1 MSMELVK
8 QENMRKWLIIAS
20 VLTLIDQITKRIAE
34 QSLQFAERV
43 PAFPMFNFRLVYNEG
58 AAFSFLSEAGGWQ
71 RWFFVILATAVCIY
85 LIYWLR
91 KIDAKERLLGLSLS
105 FILSGALGNLIDR
118 ALYGK
123 VTDFFDFYYRSQSHE
138 CIYFFFYLPEN
149 TCHWP
154 TFNIADI
161 LISVGAALLFIQMIF
176 EKEKN
181 EADSD

>member
-1 MSMELVK
+1 MKLECML
-8 QENMRKWLIIAS
+8 KWSLIVI
-20 VLTLIDQITKRIAE
+20 VLTFIDQLTKRIAE
-34 QSLQFAERV
+34 QTLQFAELV
-43 PAFPMFNFRLVYNEG
+43 PVVPMINFRLVFNEG

-71 RWFFVILATAVCIY
+71 RWFFVVLASAVCIY
-85 LIYWLR
+85 IVNWLR
-91 KIDAKERLLGLSLS
+91 KLESNETLLGVSLT

-123 VTDFFDFYYRSQSHE
+123 VTDFIDFYYGSQGNE

-161 LISVGAALLFIQMIF
+161 LISLGAILLFIQMIF
-176 EKEKN
+176 EKDKN
-181 EADSD
+181 ESDSN

>member
-1 MSMELVK
+1 
-8 QENMRKWLIIAS
+8 MRKWSILVIA
-20 VLTLIDQITKRIAE
+20 LTLVDQITKR
-34 QSLQFAERV
+34 FAESALEFAQ
-43 PAFPMFNFRLVYNEG
+43 PISAIPMFNWMLVYNEG

-71 RWFFVILATAVCIY
+71 RWFFVVLATAVCIY
-85 LIYWLR
+85 LINWLR

-105 FILSGALGNLIDR
+105 LILSGALGNLIDR

-123 VTDFFDFYYRSQSHE
+123 VTDFIDFYYRSQSHE

-181 EADSD
+181 ETDSD

>member
-1 MSMELVK
+1 
-8 QENMRKWLIIAS
+8 MRKWLILAS

-43 PAFPMFNFRLVYNEG
+43 PALPMFNFRLVYNEG

-71 RWFFVILATAVCIY
+71 RWFFVVLAAAVCIY
-85 LIYWLR
+85 LINWLR
-91 KIDAKERLLGLSLS
+91 KIDTKERLLGLSLS

-118 ALYGK
+118 SLYGK
-123 VTDFFDFYYRSQSHE
+123 VTDFIDFYYRSVSHE

-181 EADSD
+181 ETDSD